1 MAMHAKK
8 DRTSEVFIDIIC
20 NLVLF
25 APVTKHLDSMA
36 FANSS
41 ALRKADTN
49 SGIRTGINDFA
60 LAMSPPEEKSA
71 PLEL

>member
-8 DRTSEVFIDIIC
+8 DSTSEVFMDITC

-41 ALRKADTN
+41 ALRNADTTN
-49 SGIRTGINDFA
+49 GIRTGMNDLA
-60 LAMSPPEEKSA
+60 LAISPPEEKSA